1 MKNDQVSKK
10 SLKHLLGLPA
20 VRKHLDIPPG
30 THDTGGDGFDDK
42 KALTPERAQAI
53 AKLADAYYAGK

>member
-1 MKNDQVSKK
+1 MKSDKVSKK
-10 SLKHLLGLPA
+10 SMKRLLGLPA
-20 VRKHLDIPPG
+20 VRRHLDIPPG

-42 KALTPERAQAI
+42 KELTPERARVV

>member
-10 SLKHLLGLPA
+10 SMKRFLGLPA
-20 VRKHLDIPPG
+20 VRRHLDIPPG

-42 KALTPERAQAI
+42 KAFTPKRARAI
-53 AKLADAYYAGK
+53 AKLADAY